1 MGWYSLG
8 KHGRYS
14 AFLEVINMVKKYIR
28 IGIVILVSLLAA
40 STYTLYNRNQNLK
53 EEISVSMSN
62 QKAFIAENSSL
73 KEKNKVFKFTI
84 EQLNYYNDSILQKMN
99 DVRKELKIKD
109 KDLKQMQYLLSKS
122 TKRDTVLFTDTIF
135 KDKELTLDTLIGDK
149 WYNIRLGLE
158 YPNLIYTEPTFI
170 SEKYIITNKRKETI
184 NPPKK
189 FFLFRW
195 FQRKHWVM
203 EVYIKEKN
211 PYIKE
216 INNKF
221 VEIIE

>member
-1 MGWYSLG
+1 
-8 KHGRYS
+8 
-14 AFLEVINMVKKYIR
+14 MVKKYIR
-28 IGIVILVSLLAA
+28 IGVIVLTSLLTV
-40 STYTLYNRNQNLK
+40 STYTFYNRNQDLK

-73 KEKNKVFKFTI
+73 KEENRVFKFTV

-99 DVRKELKIKD
+99 EVRKELKIKD
-109 KDLKQMQYLLSKS
+109 KDLKQMQYLLSEAAKKD
-122 TKRDTVLFTDTIF
+122 TIVFRDTLFREPTLDIDTI
-135 KDKELTLDTLIGDK
+135 IGDK
-149 WYNIRLGLE
+149 WYSIRLGLK
-158 YPNLIYTEPTFI
+158 YPNLITTNPTFI
-170 SEKYIITNKRKETI
+170 SEKYIIVNKKKETI

-203 EVYIKEKN
+203 EVNIKEKN

-216 INNKF
+216 VNNKF

>member
-1 MGWYSLG
+1 
-8 KHGRYS
+8 
-14 AFLEVINMVKKYIR
+14 MVKKYIR
-28 IGIVILVSLLAA
+28 IGIVILVSLL
-40 STYTLYNRNQNLK
+40 SISVYTLYTYNQKLK
-53 EEISVSMSN
+53 EETATLISN

-73 KEKNKVFKFTI
+73 KNENRVFKFTI

-99 DVRKELKIKD
+99 DVRKELKIRD
-109 KDLKQMQYLLSKS
+109 NNLKQMQYLSSVS
-122 TKRDTVLFTDTIF
+122 TKKDTILFTDTIF
-135 KDKELTLDTLIGDK
+135 KDKGLALDTIIGDK
-149 WYNIRLGLE
+149 WYNIRLGLK
-158 YPNLIYTEPTFI
+158 YPNLIYTKPTFT
-170 SEKYIITNKRKETI
+170 SEKYIIVNKKKETI

-203 EVYIKEKN
+203 EVHIKEKN

>member
-1 MGWYSLG
+1 M
-8 KHGRYS
+8 
-14 AFLEVINMVKKYIR
+14 IKKYIR
-28 IGIVILVSLLAA
+28 IGVIVLTSLLAV
-40 STYTLYNRNQNLK
+40 STYTLYNRNQDLK

-73 KEKNKVFKFTI
+73 KEENRVFKFTV

-99 DVRKELKIKD
+99 NIRKELKIKD
-109 KDLKQMQYLLSKS
+109 KNLKQLQYLLSVS
-122 TKRDTVLFTDTIF
+122 TKKDTVLFTDTIF
-135 KDKELTLDTLIGDK
+135 RDKSLALDTIIGDK
-149 WYNIRLGLE
+149 WYNIRLGLK
-158 YPNLIYTEPTFI
+158 YPNLIYTEPTFT
-170 SEKYIITNKRKETI
+170 SEKYIIVNKKKETV

-203 EVYIKEKN
+203 EVHIKEKN

-216 INNKF
+216 IDNKF
-221 VEIIE
+221 VEIID

>member
-1 MGWYSLG
+1 
-8 KHGRYS
+8 
-14 AFLEVINMVKKYIR
+14 MVKRYIR
-28 IGIVILVSLLAA
+28 IGIVILVSLLTV
-40 STYTLYNRNQNLK
+40 STYTLYNRNQDLK

-62 QKAFIAENSSL
+62 QKVFIAENSSL
-73 KEKNKVFKFTI
+73 KEENRAFKFTV

-99 DVRKELKIKD
+99 DVRKELSIKD
-109 KDLKQMQYLLSKS
+109 KNLKQMQYLSSVS
-122 TKRDTVLFTDTIF
+122 TKKDTVLFTDTIF
-135 KDKELTLDTLIGDK
+135 KDKGLALDTIIGDK
-149 WYNIRLGLE
+149 WYNIRLWLK
-158 YPNLIYTEPTFI
+158 YPNLIYTKPTFT
-170 SEKYIITNKRKETI
+170 SEKYIIVNKKKETI

-195 FQRKHWVM
+195 FQKKHWVM
-203 EVYIKEKN
+203 EVHIKEKN

>member
-1 MGWYSLG
+1 MKLNLF
-8 KHGRYS
+8 KVL
-14 AFLEVINMVKKYIR
+14 FI
-28 IGIVILVSLLAA
+28 VSLLGI
-40 STYTLYNRNQNLK
+40 SIYIWNERQDLKKEVCTLRN
-53 EEISVSMSN
+53 N

-73 KEKNKVFKFTI
+73 KDESRAFKFTI

-99 DVRKELKIKD
+99 NVRKELKIKD
-109 KDLKQMQYLLSKS
+109 KNLKQLQYLLSVS
-122 TKRDTVLFTDTIF
+122 TKKDTVLFTDTIF
-135 KDKELTLDTLIGDK
+135 RDKSLALDTVIGDK
-149 WYNIRLGLE
+149 WYNIRLGLK
-158 YPNLIYTEPTFI
+158 YPNLIYTEPTFT
-170 SEKYIITNKRKETI
+170 SEKYIIVNKKKETV

-203 EVYIKEKN
+203 EVHIKEKN

-216 INNKF
+216 TNNKF

>member
-1 MGWYSLG
+1 M
-8 KHGRYS
+8 
-14 AFLEVINMVKKYIR
+14 FMVKRYIS
-28 IGIVILVSLLAA
+28 IGIVILMSLLAV
-40 STYTLYNRNQNLK
+40 STYTLYNRNQDLK

-73 KEKNKVFKFTI
+73 KEENRVFKFTV

-99 DVRKELKIKD
+99 DVRKELSIKD
-109 KDLKQMQYLLSKS
+109 KDLKQMQYLLSEV
-122 TKRDTVLFTDTIF
+122 TKKDTIVFRDTLFREPSLNI
-135 KDKELTLDTLIGDK
+135 DTLIGDK
-149 WYNIRLGLE
+149 WYNIRLGLK
-158 YPNLIYTEPTFI
+158 YPNLITVHPTFV
-170 SEKYIITNKRKETI
+170 SEKYIIVNKKKETI

-203 EVYIKEKN
+203 EVNIKEKN

-216 INNKF
+216 VNNKF

>member
-1 MGWYSLG
+1 
-8 KHGRYS
+8 
-14 AFLEVINMVKKYIR
+14 MVKKYIR
-28 IGIVILVSLLAA
+28 IGVIVLTSLLAV
-40 STYTLYNRNQNLK
+40 STYIFYNRNQNLK
-53 EEISVSMSN
+53 KEISVSMSN

-73 KEKNKVFKFTI
+73 KEENRVFKFTV

-99 DVRKELKIKD
+99 EVRKELKIKN
-109 KDLKQMQYLLSKS
+109 KDLKQMQYLLSEA
-122 TKRDTVLFTDTIF
+122 TKKDTIVFRDTLFREPTLDIDTI
-135 KDKELTLDTLIGDK
+135 IGDK
-149 WYNIRLGLE
+149 WYSIRLGLK
-158 YPNLIYTEPTFI
+158 YPNLIITNPTFI
-170 SEKYIITNKRKETI
+170 SEKYIIVNKKKETI

-203 EVYIKEKN
+203 EVNIKEKN

-216 INNKF
+216 VNNKF

>member
-1 MGWYSLG
+1 MNRIIKW
-8 KHGRYS
+8 
-14 AFLEVINMVKKYIR
+14 VV
-28 IGIVILVSLLAA
+28 IGIGVMLIA
-40 STYTLYNRNQNLK
+40 SISMLIHNNRELK
-53 EEISVSMSN
+53 KDLSTATANI
-62 QKAFIAENSSL
+62 KAYSDENSSL
-73 KEKNKVFKFTI
+73 KNNARIFQLTV
-84 EQLNYYNDSILQKMN
+84 EQLGYYNDSILQKM
-99 DVRKELKIKD
+99 DEVRKELKIKD
-109 KDLKQMQYLLSKS
+109 KNLKQIQYLLSES

-135 KDKELTLDTLIGDK
+135 KDRELALDTLIGDK
-149 WYNIRLGLE
+149 WYNIRLGLK

-203 EVYIKEKN
+203 EVHIKEKN

>member
-1 MGWYSLG
+1 
-8 KHGRYS
+8 
-14 AFLEVINMVKKYIR
+14 MVKRYIG
-28 IGIVILVSLLAA
+28 IGIVILMSLLTV
-40 STYTLYNRNQNLK
+40 STYTLYNRNQDLK
-53 EEISVSMSN
+53 EEISVSMTN
-62 QKAFIAENSSL
+62 QKAFITENTSL
-73 KEKNKVFKFTI
+73 KEENRAFKFTV

-109 KDLKQMQYLLSKS
+109 SNLKQMQYLSSVS
-122 TKRDTVLFTDTIF
+122 TKKDTILFTDTIF
-135 KDKELTLDTLIGDK
+135 KDKGLALDTIIGDK
-149 WYNIRLGLE
+149 WYNIRLGLK
-158 YPNLIYTEPTFI
+158 YPNLIYTKPTFT
-170 SEKYIITNKRKETI
+170 SEKYIIVNKKKETI

-203 EVYIKEKN
+203 EVHIKEKN